1 MNGLSSTNNMNRQTA
16 IGFKETRL
24 LKKQFFNKIVNNFA
38 LLHNFMIFFPLPNS
52 CKQILILFV
61 VCNDR

>member
-38 LLHNFMIFFPLPNS
+38 LLHNFMIFSPYPTAAS
-52 CKQILILFV
+52 KS
-61 VCNDR
+61 